1 MINRIEV
8 SITDRC
14 NLNCA
19 YCSHYASLCKDTKDM
34 SVATFGGD
42 IAVLGELTKDG
53 RELGTLG
60 ILGGEPF
67 LHQQLYD
74 MLYIARKY
82 LPFSRVRL
90 TTNGTTILQLTG
102 QQLAMLR
109 RFDIEILISKYA
121 QGIDYIG
128 IERVLRA
135 NNITYK
141 FTQNG
146 HYTEF
151 YKYSMDEKGEQ
162 TPEESHKN
170 CTLWCG
176 TYTCHELRN
185 GELYP
190 CSQIARSH
198 ILNDKFG
205 TNFKETMVDSIT
217 IRTHTLKEIEEF
229 LKKPVLFC
237 RYCKTK
243 EWPMNNMGKYKPSQ
257 CNKEEFI

>member
-42 IAVLGELTKDG
+42 IAVLGELTNDG

-67 LHQQLYD
+67 LHPQLYD

-90 TTNGTTILQLTG
+90 TTNGTAILGLTG
-102 QQLAMLR
+102 QELAMLR
-109 RFDIEILISKYA
+109 RFDIEVLISKYTHK
-121 QGIDYIG
+121 ILYDD
-128 IERVLRA
+128 IEQILKDNRIV
-135 NNITYK
+135 YK

-146 HYTEF
+146 TITEF
-151 YKYSMDEKGEQ
+151 CKYSMDESGSQ
-162 TPEESHKN
+162 SPDDSHEH
-170 CTLWCG
+170 CTLWRG

-185 GELYP
+185 GSLYP
-190 CSQIARSH
+190 CSQIARAH
-198 ILNDKFG
+198 ILNDRFG
-205 TNFKETMVDSIT
+205 TNFKETNQDSIS
-217 IRTHTLKEIEEF
+217 IRCRTLEDIEEF
-229 LKKPVLFC
+229 LKQSVPFC
-237 RYCKTK
+237 KYCKTK
-243 EWPMNNMGKYKPSQ
+243 EWNRCMGTYKPSN
-257 CNKEEFI
+257 CVKEEFI

>member
-8 SITDRC
+8 SVTDRC

-19 YCSHYASLCKDTKDM
+19 YCSHYASLCKDTRDM

-67 LHQQLYD
+67 LHPQLYD

-90 TTNGTTILQLTG
+90 TTNGITIPKLTG
-102 QQLAMLR
+102 QQLAILR
-109 RFDIEILISKYA
+109 RFDIEVLISKYT
-121 QGIDYIG
+121 QSIDYDN
-128 IERVLRA
+128 IESILQES
-135 NNITYK
+135 NITYK
-141 FTQNG
+141 FTQDGQFTN
-146 HYTEF
+146 F
-151 YKYSMDEKGEQ
+151 YKYSMDEQGTQ
-162 TPEESHKN
+162 VPEESHTH
-170 CTLWCG
+170 CDLWCG
-176 TYTCHELRN
+176 TYTCHELRD
-185 GELYP
+185 GKLYP
-190 CSQIARSH
+190 CSQIARCN

-205 TNFKETMVDSIT
+205 TDFKDTVVDSIT
-217 IRTHTLKEIEEF
+217 IRSHTLQEIEEF

-243 EWPMNNMGKYKPSQ
+243 EWPVNNMGKYKPSKGD
-257 CNKEEFI
+257 KEEFI